1 MERMI
6 VSFIVNRKSPSF
18 LSKRERECH
27 VRGIIIIIIRE
38 SKKKKKNDEPR
49 KRGLSAS
56 HLQRKQ
62 LEICITFDATGF
74 PQVRRFSLCTIDCV
88 IAFIELIEKIE

>member
-6 VSFIVNRKSPSF
+6 VSFIVNRHPFSP
-18 LSKRERECH
+18 RERECH
-27 VRGIIIIIIRE
+27 VRGIIIIRE
-38 SKKKKKNDEPR
+38 SKKKNDEPR